1 MKIDWKAA
9 LSEGWKEAKKHG
21 NIEGPEKW
29 ALYVVLF
36 FVIFFGVGYW
46 YDN

>member
-1 MKIDWKAA
+1 MKIDWKKA
-9 LSEGWKEAKKHG
+9 LSKGWKESKKYG

-36 FVIFFGVGYW
+36 FVIFFSVGYW